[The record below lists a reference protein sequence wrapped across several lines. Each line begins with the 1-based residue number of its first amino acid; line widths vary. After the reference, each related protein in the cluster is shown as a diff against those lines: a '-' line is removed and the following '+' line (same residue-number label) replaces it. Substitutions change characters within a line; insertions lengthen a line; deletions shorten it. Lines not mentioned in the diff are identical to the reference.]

1 MTNKKKETTKQK
13 VNLTDDNNLTIWLDY
28 LFDDGTLESV
38 ATEERKELVQAI
50 ADYTPNV
57 AETTNLIAA
66 MLNQYV
72 TPILAENMTIN
83 ILKYILI
90 SELDMTTEKY
100 DDYEKEFKELFESRK
115 KEYMESKEEIDKV
128 KKDVLQTMKEGETL
142 DGKKIKK

>member
-1 MTNKKKETTKQK
+1 MTNKKKETNKQK

-90 SELDMTTEKY
+90 TELDLTTEKY
-100 DDYEKEFKELFESRK
+100 EEYEKEFKELFESK
-115 KEYMESKEEIDKV
+115 KREYMESKEEIDKV
-128 KKDVLQTMKEGETL
+128 KKDVLQAMKEGETL
-142 DGKKIKK
+142 DGKKIKR